1 MYFPAIENIITEMN
15 LSFEFFIVLKIE
27 EFKEFEYNVDYFYY
41 INEFLAFLLVV
52 PIHDINKKKKIS
64 IKSSEKNCHLIP

>member
-15 LSFEFFIVLKIE
+15 LSFELFIVLKIE
-27 EFKEFEYNVDYFYY
+27 EFKEFECNVDFYY

-52 PIHDINKKKKIS
+52 PIHDINKKRNFLSKVKIA
-64 IKSSEKNCHLIP
+64 I

>member
-15 LSFEFFIVLKIE
+15 LSFELFIVLKIE
-27 EFKEFEYNVDYFYY
+27 EFKEFECNVDFYY

-52 PIHDINKKKKIS
+52 PIHDINKNRKFLSKVQRKTAI
-64 IKSSEKNCHLIP
+64 